1 MGLSYDFAHFVLT
14 NSTARTVYDFFT
26 RCFNPEEHFYH
37 TLFMVPGVPGGYSPG
52 KMHFVIEQCFWMTSA
67 RSKPCSGKV
76 VHDICIPTIGGLERI
91 TTASKDG
98 QKVLFHNKYFM
109 EQDHV
114 MMDCMEERL
123 IARNK
128 MEYEKDCMS

>member
-1 MGLSYDFAHFVLT
+1 
-14 NSTARTVYDFFT
+14 
-26 RCFNPEEHFYH
+26 
-37 TLFMVPGVPGGYSPG
+37 MVPGVPGGYSPG
-52 KMHFVIEQCFWMTSA
+52 KKYFRIEQSFWMTSMG
-67 RSKPCSGKV
+67 SKPCSGKV
-76 VHDICIPTIGGLERI
+76 VHDICIPTIRGLERI

-98 QKVLFHNKYFM
+98 QNALFLNKYFM

-128 MEYEKDCMS
+128 IEYEEDCNHHSSSELIK